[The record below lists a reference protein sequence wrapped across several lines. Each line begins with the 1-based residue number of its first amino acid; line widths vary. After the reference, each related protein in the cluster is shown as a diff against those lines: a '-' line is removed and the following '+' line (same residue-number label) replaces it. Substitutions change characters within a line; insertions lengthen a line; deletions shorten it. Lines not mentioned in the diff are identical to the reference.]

1 MSYFMS
7 RIQRENGNFT
17 TGFEVHDTLEAAQL
31 SFWGR
36 MKLAYG
42 KTDADFVSCKII
54 DENGEI
60 VKPYDMTWKAP
71 GDEEN
76 RFFLHHIR
84 KNGEIFDDKAIDNL
98 GSLDLA
104 TGNLAALMEYG
115 YNNQKFPNVSL
126 VYCLITDLLSGGM
139 VLESREWHK
148 VEEPTHEPEPEPEA
162 AE

>member
-42 KTDADFVSCKII
+42 KSDADFVSCKII
-54 DENGEI
+54 NENGEI

-84 KNGEIFDDKAIDNL
+84 KNGEAFDDKAIDNL
-98 GSLDLA
+98 DSLDIA

-115 YNNQKFPNVSL
+115 YNNPKFQNVSL
-126 VYCLITDLLSGGM
+126 VYCMITDLLSGGM
-139 VLESREWHK
+139 VLMDHK
-148 VEEPTHEPEPEPEA
+148 WIKTVEPAPEPEPEP

>member
-1 MSYFMS
+1 MSYLMS

-42 KTDADFVSCKII
+42 KSNNDFVSCKII

-84 KNGEIFDDKAIDNL
+84 KNGEVFDDKAIDNL
-98 GSLDLA
+98 DSLDLA

-115 YNNQKFPNVSL
+115 YSNPKFPNVSL
-126 VYCLITDLLSGGM
+126 VFCMITDLLSGGM
-139 VLESREWHK
+139 VLNHAAWVKQEPGQET
-148 VEEPTHEPEPEPEA
+148 EE
-162 AE
+162 